1 MAHSSSSGLVPSSD
15 ISQFVQNSLQKF
27 VPYYE
32 EMLKNDQGILTQE
45 DVTDIQKAL
54 EKWKLGEAA
63 SKIEEKLEA
72 ADKASLNIAVTGEA
86 GSGKSTFINAV
97 RGLGDE
103 EEGSAPTGAVET
115 TMEPI
120 PYQHPKFPNV
130 TLWDLPGIGT
140 PDFQPEEYLRKVAFE
155 RYDFLIIISS
165 EPFKSSHVDLAREIQ
180 RMEKKFYFVQTKTD
194 LDLASAKKG
203 NPGSYNEESLL
214 QLIRDD
220 CLESLKKGSV
230 SHPRVFLIS
239 NFDMGLYDFRHLED
253 TLVRELPAHQR
264 HTLRL
269 ALPSVTEEAIEKK
282 KLTLQEKIG
291 LEATKECLRAPFS
304 GFFSPNNR
312 EELEKCL
319 PHYRS
324 LLGVDDASL
333 IKLAKKEGR
342 EVQDLKASLK
352 SYDTETVLKN
362 NDALP
367 SLVNNVKEKIR
378 TSLSCISFFGNL
390 LSTIVVSRTQIYT
403 LQWHALDTVAEDA
416 KLLLKKTQSTG

>member
-1 MAHSSSSGLVPSSD
+1 SS
-15 ISQFVQNSLQKF
+15 
-27 VPYYE
+27 
-32 EMLKNDQGILTQE
+32 
-45 DVTDIQKAL
+45 
-54 EKWKLGEAA
+54 
-63 SKIEEKLEA
+63 
-72 ADKASLNIAVTGEA
+72 
-86 GSGKSTFINAV
+86 
-97 RGLGDE
+97 
-103 EEGSAPTGAVET
+103 
-115 TMEPI
+115 
-120 PYQHPKFPNV
+120 
-130 TLWDLPGIGT
+130 
-140 PDFQPEEYLRKVAFE
+140 
-155 RYDFLIIISS
+155 
-165 EPFKSSHVDLAREIQ
+165 VDLAREIQ
-180 RMEKKFYFVQTKTD
+180 RMEKKFYFVRTMTVED
-194 LDLASAKKG
+194 PASAKEGK
-203 NPGSYNEESLL
+203 PGSSNEESLP

-239 NFDMGLYDFRHLED
+239 SFDMGLYDFGDLED

-304 GFFSPNNR
+304 GIFSPNNR

-333 IKLAKKEGR
+333 AKLAEREGR
-342 EVQDLKASLK
+342 EVRDLKAALK
-352 SYDTETVLKN
+352 SYDMETVLKN
-362 NDALP
+362 SDALP
-367 SLVNNVKEKIR
+367 SLVNSVKEKIK
-378 TSLSCISFFGNL
+378 TSLSCVSFFGNL
-390 LSTIVVSRTQIYT
+390 LSTIAISRTQIYT